1 MITSGDDPV
10 SLLLDL
16 LEAGSERLPA
26 NPVRER
32 FPGPLSYLERIGAV
46 QTDALLKELAC
57 AECDLD
63 HSAEVEFDP
72 VGREYQYF
80 CPEAGLVTVD
90 GDDLTS
96 LRVDPG

>member
-46 QTDALLKELAC
+46 QTDALLKGLEGKDLSPDKKALVGKAKQYYEWFDFLDAYRLAT
-57 AECDLD
+57 A
-63 HSAEVEFDP
+63 A
-72 VGREYQYF
+72 
-80 CPEAGLVTVD
+80 AA
-90 GDDLTS
+90 
-96 LRVDPG
+96 